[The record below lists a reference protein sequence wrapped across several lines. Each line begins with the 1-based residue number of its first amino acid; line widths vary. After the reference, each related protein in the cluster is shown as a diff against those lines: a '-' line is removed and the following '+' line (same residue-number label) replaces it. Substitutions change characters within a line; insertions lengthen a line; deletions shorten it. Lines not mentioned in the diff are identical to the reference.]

1 MMYDT
6 ADAAYTARAGWIGDM
21 DIDRFRHWLFGIDWL
36 KTIAPTQPFLE
47 TVVRGTILYLA
58 LVFLLRFA
66 LSREKG
72 QLGTT
77 DLLVLVL
84 LGDASQNAMAGN
96 YSSIGDGLLLIV
108 TLIFWSYAL
117 NWLSFH
123 VRWIERLLSPRRLT
137 LVRDGRMMRR
147 NMRKELMTEE
157 ELMSQIRLQGVA
169 DLSKVREACMEAD
182 GRVSVITRDDASD
195 ARGAPEQDAS

>member
-1 MMYDT
+1 MT
-6 ADAAYTARAGWIGDM
+6 LW
-21 DIDRFRHWLFGIDWL
+21 HWLFGIDWL
-36 KTIAPTQPFLE
+36 RTFVPTQPLLG

-58 LVFLLRFA
+58 LVLLLRFA

-72 QLGTT
+72 QLSTT

-84 LGDASQNAMAGN
+84 LGDASQNAMAGH
-96 YSSIGDGLLLIV
+96 YSSIGDGLLLIL
-108 TLIFWSYAL
+108 TLVFWSYAL

-123 VRWIERLLSPRRLT
+123 FRLIERFLSPRRLT
-137 LVRDGRMMRR
+137 LVRDGRMLRR

-169 DLSKVREACMEAD
+169 DLARVREACMEAD
-182 GRVSVITRDDASD
+182 GRISVITRDDVSD
-195 ARGAPEQDAS
+195 ARGAPAQDAT

>member
-1 MMYDT
+1 MD
-6 ADAAYTARAGWIGDM
+6 DM
-21 DIDRFRHWLFGIDWL
+21 GIDRFLHWIFGIDWL
-36 KTIAPTQPFLE
+36 KTLTPTQPFLE

-84 LGDASQNAMAGN
+84 LGDASQNAMAGG
-96 YSSIGDGLLLIV
+96 YTSIGDGLLLV
-108 TLIFWSYAL
+108 ATLVFWSYAL

-123 VRWIERLLSPRRLT
+123 VRWIERILTPRRLT

-147 NMRKELMTEE
+147 NMRKELVTEE
-157 ELMSQIRLQGVA
+157 ELMSQIRLQGVD
-169 DLSKVREACMEAD
+169 DLSRVREACMEGD
-182 GRVSVITRDDASD
+182 GRISVITRDDQPA
-195 ARGAPEQDAS
+195 ARGAPEKDAS

>member
-1 MMYDT
+1 MYDT
-6 ADAAYTARAGWIGDM
+6 ADVAHTARSCWMGDM
-21 DIDRFRHWLFGIDWL
+21 DIDRIRHWLFGINWL
-36 KTIAPTQPFLE
+36 KTMAPTQPFLE

-58 LVFLLRFA
+58 LVLLLRFA

-84 LGDASQNAMAGN
+84 LGDASQNAMAGH

-108 TLIFWSYAL
+108 TLVFWSYAL
-117 NWLSFH
+117 NWLAFH
-123 VRWIERLLSPRRLT
+123 IRWIERILSPRRLT
-137 LVRDGRMMRR
+137 LVRDGRMLRR

-157 ELMSQIRLQGVA
+157 ELMSQIWLQGVA
-169 DLSKVREACMEAD
+169 DLSRVREACMEAD
-182 GRVSVITRDDASD
+182 GRVSVITRGDQPD
-195 ARGAPEQDAS
+195 ARGAPETDAS

>member
-1 MMYDT
+1 
-6 ADAAYTARAGWIGDM
+6 M
-21 DIDRFRHWLFGIDWL
+21 DIDHFRHWVFGIDWL
-36 KTIAPTQPFLE
+36 KTFVPTQPLLE

-58 LVFLLRFA
+58 LVLLLRFA

-84 LGDASQNAMAGN
+84 LGDASQNAMAGS
-96 YSSIGDGLLLIV
+96 YSSVGDGLLLIL
-108 TLIFWSYAL
+108 TLVFWSYAL

-123 VRWIERLLSPRRLT
+123 FRPIERFLSPRRLA
-137 LVRDGRMMRR
+137 LVRDGRMLRR

-182 GRVSVITRDDASD
+182 GRVSVITRDDQPD
-195 ARGAPEQDAS
+195 ARGAPTQDAP

>member
-1 MMYDT
+1 
-6 ADAAYTARAGWIGDM
+6 M
-21 DIDRFRHWLFGIDWL
+21 DIDHIKHWLFGVDWL
-36 KTIAPTQPFLE
+36 RTFTPTQPLLE
-47 TVVRGTILYLA
+47 TVLRGTIIYLA
-58 LVFLLRFA
+58 LVLLLRFA

-84 LGDASQNAMAGN
+84 LGDASQNAMAGH
-96 YSSIGDGLLLIV
+96 YASVGDGLLLIL

-123 VRWIERLLSPRRLT
+123 FRPIERFLSPRRLT
-137 LVRDGRMMRR
+137 LVRDGRMLRH

-157 ELMSQIRLQGVA
+157 ELMTQIRLQGIA
-169 DLSKVREACMEAD
+169 DLARVREACMEAD
-182 GRVSVITRDDASD
+182 GRISVITRDDVSD
-195 ARGAPEQDAS
+195 ARGAPMQDAP